1 MTDATFPHLH
11 TRLEPAV
18 HTRKENNMNTTKTSR
33 SCLIL
38 AVTTAMLLCPVGIVQ
53 AQSTEVI
60 VDPAETRAAPT
71 TPTLK
76 EAIEGMATEI
86 ADLTQRADRIR
97 SDHVDCVADA
107 TRDAAGEIATPQKRF
122 CGISL
127 EAEKIGYF
135 ETTKGVLRDAA
146 TEAAAQRELVAKDIM
161 AAQREVNGMRKEIR
175 QTRQS
180 VTMLDDA
187 FRERLAEN
195 GEPRT
200 DAERETYDNIWR
212 NRVQGQDKLDHL
224 FEMEALTDAYLERL
238 AEVQDDLGG
247 LSYELAKAAADQD
260 TLIQR
265 SDLWIK
271 KARRISQVEDL
282 VNPEATPGQLRG
294 LVTMV
299 RDLGSLASYRSEGL
313 PGAADLQTGKRQ
325 PDIRTGG
332 GFEAHRA
339 LLEDGEG

>member
-1 MTDATFPHLH
+1 
-11 TRLEPAV
+11 
-18 HTRKENNMNTTKTSR
+18 MNTTKTSR
-33 SCLIL
+33 SRPTL
-38 AVTTAMLLCPVGIVQ
+38 AATTAMLVILAGIAE
-53 AQSTEVI
+53 AQSTEV
-60 VDPAETRAAPT
+60 VVEPREMRAAPA

-86 ADLTQRADRIR
+86 ADLAQRADRIR
-97 SDHVDCVADA
+97 SNHVDCVAEA
-107 TRDAAGEIATPQKRF
+107 TRDAAGAIATPQKRF

-127 EAEKIGYF
+127 EFEKIGYF
-135 ETTKGVLRDAA
+135 ETTKGVLRDAS
-146 TEAAAQRELVAKDIM
+146 TEAAAQKELVEKDIM
-161 AAQREVNGMRKEIR
+161 AAQREVDGMRADIG
-175 QTRQS
+175 QMRQS

-200 DAERETYDNIWR
+200 DAERKIYDDIWR

-238 AEVQDDLGG
+238 GDLQSDLGG

-265 SDLWIK
+265 SDLWIE
-271 KARRISQVEDL
+271 KARRVSQVEVL
-282 VNPEATPGQLRG
+282 VNPEATPGQLRD
-294 LVTMV
+294 LLTMV
-299 RDLGSLASYRSEGL
+299 QGLGSLAGYRSEGL
-313 PGAADLQTGKRQ
+313 PLAAELQSGNRQ